1 MLLSPHS
8 LTRTITHT
16 HNPSVITPILHS
28 VTPIP
33 HPHQLTLTNLHHTT
47 PHALTPSLPHTPG
60 IVVSIV
66 PRRHRPVSSSL
77 SLVVFNLFGYFMSLV
92 LSGYLMQVWYFFYTI
107 SYTFYRFFTLL
118 VTDFCYDFYFKFYFY
133 FYFYFFLF
141 FVFVSYFYLFILII
155 IIF

>member
-1 MLLSPHS
+1 M
-8 LTRTITHT
+8 
-16 HNPSVITPILHS
+16 ITPTLHS

-33 HPHQLTLTNLHHTT
+33 HPHQLTLTNLHYTT

-107 SYTFYRFFTLL
+107 SYTFYRFFNLY
-118 VTDFCYDFYFKFYFY
+118 VTDFFYDVYFKFYFY
-133 FYFYFFLF
+133 FYFYSFLF
-141 FVFVSYFYLFILII
+141 FVFVSYFYLFVLII
-155 IIF
+155 IFFSFLSPVDIRIVCNM